1 MRPLIALSIVV
12 AVAVSGCASPAID
25 NRGYEGKVTHSA
37 QQMAGIVGAAQL
49 ATELDLAGKMIA
61 NVTDTVVSQA
71 EQDAQSV
78 VTALDSRQPP
88 DAASVKLKSQ
98 ADQPLQDAASELT
111 DLRIAVRRND
121 KDQQR
126 RSLSDLS
133 KTLDKLKKL
142 QAST

>member
-1 MRPLIALSIVV
+1 VL
-12 AVAVSGCASPAID
+12 
-25 NRGYEGKVTHSA
+25 
-37 QQMAGIVGAAQL
+37 
-49 ATELDLAGKMIA
+49 
-61 NVTDTVVSQA
+61 
-71 EQDAQSV
+71 
-78 VTALDSRQPP
+78 TALDSRQPP